1 MTGLTIESFFIALT
15 LLSYISFPLSI
26 WAIVEVLAFKRSTHK
41 VQFLNPLA
49 NSLAGLAND
58 GLDAKE
64 TEGINKINAQ
74 SVDPDYRHIDRFW
87 SGT

>member
-49 NSLAGLAND
+49 NQMREEL
-58 GLDAKE
+58 
-64 TEGINKINAQ
+64 TEGENQTLSELNAK

-87 SGT
+87 SGQ